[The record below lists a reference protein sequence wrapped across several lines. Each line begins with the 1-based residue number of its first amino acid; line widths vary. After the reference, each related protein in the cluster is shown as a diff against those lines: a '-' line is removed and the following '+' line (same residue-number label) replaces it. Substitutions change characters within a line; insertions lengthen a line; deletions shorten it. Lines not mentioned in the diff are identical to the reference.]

1 MSLKNFSPMIV
12 LIFKLEGGLN
22 LMTFPF
28 RFRLVF
34 CDDLLT
40 LALLNSVSSQDN
52 FKMGLL
58 VIDDNCLISDGG
70 WLDVECMYRV
80 VLFDFLK
87 GKYDRGWNKQ
97 GVGMKILISWGGR

>member
-1 MSLKNFSPMIV
+1 
-12 LIFKLEGGLN
+12 
-22 LMTFPF
+22 
-28 RFRLVF
+28 
-34 CDDLLT
+34 
-40 LALLNSVSSQDN
+40 
-52 FKMGLL
+52 MGLL

-97 GVGMKILISWGGR
+97 GVGMRILISWGGRWGREGASIRHSRVKNLR

>member
-1 MSLKNFSPMIV
+1 
-12 LIFKLEGGLN
+12 
-22 LMTFPF
+22 
-28 RFRLVF
+28 
-34 CDDLLT
+34 
-40 LALLNSVSSQDN
+40 
-52 FKMGLL
+52 MGLL

-97 GVGMKILISWGGR
+97 GVGMRILISWGGR